1 MDPVPETQ
9 RIPPPYGYA
18 AITGVLVLVV
28 YIATLAPTTAFWDT
42 SEYIAAAKTLG
53 IPHPPGNPLF
63 VLMAHVFGLIPLPGS
78 YAIRINLFAAVT
90 SALSAGLWFL
100 VSERWLRNIVTDRTL
115 RLGAAFAGVLV
126 GAVSWTVWNQSSVN
140 EKVYTLSMLSMAVVT
155 WLAVHWGDDEAGSH
169 RDRWLILIA
178 FVIALSSTN
187 HMMGVLALPAVAIY
201 VLWTDWRVLLK
212 PWAALMGWLLL
223 LGVSGKLGSLIVVLL
238 GRAPADNS
246 AMVGGLVLLGLLI
259 WALIEDRKNPLLYLG
274 IAAVIVGLTPNY
286 VFLPIRAGQFPPIN
300 EGEPVGFFSQALM
313 DVLNRVQYGKPSVMD
328 RQADIVAQFGNY
340 WQYFSWQF
348 SRDWGALRPLFTALF
363 AMIGVGGLWTLLKKD
378 RRAGFAALAMIF
390 TLTVALVWYLNFR
403 YGFSM
408 YPERADITTEMREV
422 RERDYFFICSFAFFG
437 TLVAAGF
444 GALANT
450 AAQSLRTRWAA
461 LPVLGLAL
469 VPLFGNRLTASRA
482 GEYIARD
489 FARDLLESVEPYG
502 ILITAG
508 DNDTFPLWYA
518 QEVEGI
524 RTDVTLANLSLMNTE
539 WHLRQIRR
547 RVTPA
552 FDPARSLD
560 LWRPRTDTT
569 AVTLGIPGP
578 EGWPKPVTPVFSLTE
593 AELDSL
599 PEYSRVRKEESVAF
613 GDVVISFGSDI
624 VDRKDLATIFLIRDN
639 LGKRPIFFAWSAAD
653 FPDRTLGLSE
663 WLLSQGLVR
672 KLSPKRLE
680 PGPNTILTPMA
691 FADLARSKALLEAY
705 RWQSAARERPRGWVD
720 APSSSILRLY
730 SIIYGGMA
738 ATLREHGDSTFAA
751 RADSIA
757 RRVDSEIRKAGQFR

>member
-1 MDPVPETQ
+1 MTESNRT
-9 RIPPPYGYA
+9 PPPYGFA
-18 AITGVLVLVV
+18 ALTGVVIFAIYLL
-28 YIATLAPTTAFWDT
+28 TLAPTTAFWDT

-63 VLMAHVFGLIPLPGS
+63 VLIAHVFGLLPLSAS
-78 YAIRINLFAAVT
+78 YAVRINLFAAVT
-90 SALSAGLWFL
+90 SALSAALWFL
-100 VSERWLRNIVTDRTL
+100 VAERWLRNVVTDRVL

-126 GAVSWTVWNQSSVN
+126 GAVSWTVWNQSTVN

-223 LGVSGKLGSLIVVLL
+223 LGVSGKLGDLIVVLL
-238 GRAPADNS
+238 GRAPATGPTL
-246 AMVGGLVLLGLLI
+246 VGGLVLLALMV

-274 IAAVIVGLTPNY
+274 IAAVVVGLTPNY
-286 VFLPIRAGQFPPIN
+286 VFLPIRAGQLPPIN

-313 DVLNRVQYGKPSVMD
+313 DVLNRVQYGKPSVTQ
-328 RQADIVAQFGNY
+328 RQADIVAQFANY

-348 SRDWGALRPLFTALF
+348 SRDWGALRPLFTGIFTLL
-363 AMIGVGGLWTLLKKD
+363 GLGGLWTMLKRD
-378 RRAGFAALAMIF
+378 RRAGVAALAMMF

-403 YGFSM
+403 YGFSI
-408 YPERADITTEMREV
+408 YPDRPELDREV

-437 TLVAAGF
+437 TLVAAGI
-444 GALANT
+444 GTLAQT
-450 AAQSLRTRWAA
+450 AVQSLRTRWAA
-461 LPVLGLAL
+461 LPVLALAL
-469 VPLFGNRLTASRA
+469 VPLLGNRLTASRA
-482 GEYIARD
+482 GEYVARD
-489 FARDLLESVEPYG
+489 FAVDLLESVEPYA

-547 RVTPA
+547 RVTPD
-552 FDPARSLD
+552 FDPSRSYD
-560 LWRPRTDTT
+560 LWKPRTDTT

-578 EGWPKPVTPVFSLTE
+578 QRWPKPSNQVFSISE
-593 AELDSL
+593 QELDSL
-599 PEYSRVRKEESVAF
+599 PEYSRVSKNEGVAF
-613 GDVVISFGSDI
+613 GDVVISFGNEI
-624 VDRKDLATIFLIRDN
+624 IDRKDLATVFLIRDN
-639 LGKRPIFFAWSAAD
+639 LGKRPIYFAWSAAD
-653 FPDRTLGLSE
+653 YPDRTLGLSE

-672 KLSPKRLE
+672 KLSPTRLDST
-680 PGPNTILTPMA
+680 PSIVLTQMA
-691 FADLARSKALLEAY
+691 YADLPRTRALLQSY

-720 APSSSILRLY
+720 VPSSSILRLY
-730 SIIYGGMA
+730 SIVYGGMA
-738 ATLREHGDSTFAA
+738 PTFLQTGDTTFAML
-751 RADSIA
+751 ADSIS
-757 RRVDSEIRKAGQFR
+757 RQVDSEVRKAGQFR